1 MKLPAILKAND
12 TAAKINAAE
21 RAIEKAQT
29 SIEQLAAERE
39 AALAASDD
47 IDAVR
52 KIDAA
57 IADERGAIAALNDRL
72 TILKMRRAEELRIY
86 RERKHWRAVKRF
98 EAALPN
104 RLRAAARLED
114 AVKAVAVAYREFE
127 ASCNAVETVWP
138 PETLMWGVRHIRADR
153 AGALLQQCFSLA
165 GLVRRGSY
173 GFPEPEPSEFA
184 SRAATADK
192 RAAGFVADELAHH
205 QELLAELREQGVPEP
220 EHQQEE
226 AA

>member
-1 MKLPAILKAND
+1 MMKLPAILKAND
-12 TAAKINAAE
+12 TSGMIDAAE
-21 RAIEKAQT
+21 RAIDKAQI
-29 SIEQLAAERE
+29 SIERLTAERE
-39 AALAASDD
+39 AALAGSDD

-72 TILKMRRAEELRIY
+72 AILKTRRAEELRIY

-114 AVKAVAVAYREFE
+114 AVKAVAVACREFE
-127 ASCNAVETVWP
+127 ASCNAAEQAWP
-138 PETLMWGVRHIRADR
+138 PETLMWGVRHIRPDR
-153 AGALLQQCFSLA
+153 AGALLRQCFSLV

-184 SRAATADK
+184 CTRGHRRQARRWICRGRTGAPPTAVGRLARAARR
-192 RAAGFVADELAHH
+192 RA
-205 QELLAELREQGVPEP
+205 
-220 EHQQEE
+220 
-226 AA
+226 